1 MAGQDLSNGSLS
13 MSKTTTT
20 CAKNTMSRQTS
31 SANDSLALY
40 YKDVE
45 DTRVLSAGEERQL
58 ILSYHDTKSPA
69 ARDLIIQGALRYVIA
84 EARKHPRSRYDRS
97 VLEDLIAAGNI
108 GLIRALKKFDP
119 DAGTRFLTYAGW
131 WVRHEMRE
139 EGRKLGLFHIPAHAV
154 AKGVRAPAT
163 VELTDTIGCEP
174 VFMDAATEVNT
185 QQSVVKLLDL
195 THLSVRETFIV
206 KTCYGINTSSKTLKQ
221 IGKVLD
227 ITGERV
233 RQLRETALKKLRG
246 SASTHEITF

>member
-1 MAGQDLSNGSLS
+1 
-13 MSKTTTT
+13 MSK
-20 CAKNTMSRQTS
+20 NTNTSARNTNQRPS

-45 DTRVLSAGEERQL
+45 GTRVLSAEEERRL
-58 ILSYHDTKSPA
+58 ILSYHATNSPT

-84 EARKHPRSRYDRS
+84 EARKHPRSIHDRS

-163 VELTDTIGCEP
+163 VELTDTIGCDP
-174 VFMDAATEVNT
+174 VFMDASSEVNT
-185 QQSVVKLLDL
+185 QQSVCKLLDL
-195 THLSVRETFIV
+195 TSLSIRETFIV
-206 KTCYGINTSSKTLKQ
+206 KTCYGINTSPKTLKQ

-233 RQLRETALKKLRG
+233 RQLRESALKKLRT
-246 SASTHEITF
+246 AAVTHDITF